1 MKSLID
7 FFKGV
12 VELLSVQAE
21 SGFSG
26 KEENPES
33 EKVLDAYKWFLEQI
47 KDEKNTRVQINRD
60 PWFQPGKI
68 YVFKYNAKYKDRLEV
83 WDKHPIVLALGKM
96 QYQGSICNVGIN
108 ISWYPPQIRKEII
121 NRIRKLYAPMYE
133 GAIKSKGQ
141 LANQQMPVY
150 IDLFALKMAL
160 DPLGFSW
167 AIRNYLPEGI
177 LQPKYCICYEDWD
190 KAIRLDQPK
199 VFPEIEGRV
208 TLFKFYDDFKKYVL
222 NYNNNKAE
230 RQRRTEEAKKQNKF
244 KFIK

>member
-1 MKSLID
+1 
-7 FFKGV
+7 
-12 VELLSVQAE
+12 
-21 SGFSG
+21 
-26 KEENPES
+26 
-33 EKVLDAYKWFLEQI
+33 
-47 KDEKNTRVQINRD
+47 
-60 PWFQPGKI
+60 
-68 YVFKYNAKYKDRLEV
+68 
-83 WDKHPIVLALGKM
+83 M